1 MGNYPFISMPLV
13 LWKRNQGI
21 GQYFAYSFG
30 LSNGAKE
37 HVIWFVSVVRG
48 GRANVFSC
56 ACFAG
61 WLLLWE
67 GGTSPSEEASEV
79 LFPSYIGLRVAG

>member
-21 GQYFAYSFG
+21 GQYFAYIFG

-48 GRANVFSC
+48 GGGLMSFRVLVLPVGFFSGKGELHLPRKLQRC
-56 ACFAG
+56 CFPHILG
-61 WLLLWE
+61 
-67 GGTSPSEEASEV
+67 
-79 LFPSYIGLRVAG
+79 